1 MIDLHTHSTCSDG
14 SESPGRVVELAAE
27 AGCTAVSLTDH
38 DGLFGIAPA
47 AERAHEMGIRFV
59 PGCEVSSTSDRGPIH
74 LLCYFV
80 ADGHNPLADL
90 LGRLRVDRETR
101 NAAIVKRFAKL
112 GIPLSYEEVRAESH
126 GSVVGRPHFAAALVR
141 RGVVGSID
149 EAFGRYLRAGAP
161 AYAARNPVAPSLVIE
176 RARASGAVVVLAHPL
191 SAGLSPDEFDALVS
205 GLATDGLAGLEARYG
220 NYDPATRE
228 DLVRLALRHG
238 LVATGGSDF
247 HGTYRPDIAVG
258 TGTGDLAV
266 PDACLDELAA
276 QARERA

>member
-1 MIDLHTHSTCSDG
+1 MPLCHSGAVARFGPPVSKRTAAATVLEVIDLHTHSTCSDG

-101 NAAIVKRFAKL
+101 NAAIVKRFAEL

-149 EAFGRYLRAGAP
+149 EAFGRYLRTGAP
-161 AYAARNPVAPSLVIE
+161 AYAARESGRAIAGDREGARLGCRGRPRPSPFS
-176 RARASGAVVVLAHPL
+176 RAFPR
-191 SAGLSPDEFDALVS
+191 
-205 GLATDGLAGLEARYG
+205 RI
-220 NYDPATRE
+220 R
-228 DLVRLALRHG
+228 
-238 LVATGGSDF
+238 
-247 HGTYRPDIAVG
+247 RPRVG
-258 TGTGDLAV
+258 T
-266 PDACLDELAA
+266 
-276 QARERA
+276 RH